1 MNMNFS
7 QISQYHKINT
17 SIYTENT
24 VQYLIMREEDKLYFA
39 ALFGNLEKKVEV
51 MAEEQK
57 AKFAEV
63 GSQLTH
69 YGETLMK
76 MKNEMASEIS
86 EVKSS
91 VNANVANI
99 SANTSAIA
107 MAIAQSNF
115 KILWFSLVELD
126 SGIKH
131 RGYRQ
136 SWWATF
142 GRLYFLRGWKGGTP
156 VKKFKFFW
164 IFY

>member
-1 MNMNFS
+1 MSMNFS

-76 MKNEMASEIS
+76 MKNDMTSKIS

-107 MAIAQSNF
+107 STQGEVESLKKAMSDMSKEF
-115 KILWFSLVELD
+115 KDMKDQANDIQRRV
-126 SGIKH
+126 
-131 RGYRQ
+131 Y
-136 SWWATF
+136 
-142 GRLYFLRGWKGGTP
+142 
-156 VKKFKFFW
+156 KK
-164 IFY
+164 